1 MDMSDDGLY
10 VCKSKV
16 SGFQDGKTRH
26 SKLRHRKQNEKSWT
40 ILEGKEGKKLKQKK
54 YWKVYSWSLSGA
66 KKKNKN

>member
-40 ILEGKEGKKLKQKK
+40 ILEGKEGKKIKTEEILK
-54 YWKVYSWSLSGA
+54 SLQLITFRS
-66 KKKNKN
+66 KKKK